1 MSCCV
6 ALCPFVLR
14 CVSCI
19 ASCCYI
25 ASYCVVLRRVALRC
39 PVSYV
44 LRIACFCVVSVVA
57 LMVLCYVVYKESCCI
72 VVLRC
77 VDRIALNFTVLFDQE
92 FNWLQC
98 MV

>member
-1 MSCCV
+1 M
-6 ALCPFVLR
+6 L
-14 CVSCI
+14 
-19 ASCCYI
+19 
-25 ASYCVVLRRVALRC
+25 VVLRRVVILRRIVSCCVVLRC
-39 PVSYV
+39 VALCTSYV

-77 VDRIALNFTVLFDQE
+77 VDRIALNFTVSFDQE